1 MSNYIWTT
9 SPILRQTCGLQRPDV
24 TLSGRYFRAYLHL
37 QGGFMTKLTTIAVDQ
52 LQSMQGTKLGISPWV
67 QLSQLMVNQ
76 FADITNDHQFIH
88 TDPERASAETPFGGT
103 IAHGFLTLSQLTQM
117 AESTL
122 PVIKDV
128 RMSINYGFDRI
139 RFITPVRS
147 DARVRAHF
155 TLELAEERTAGE
167 WTLHHDISVEIEHN
181 KRPALSAIWITRQY
195 TG

>member
-1 MSNYIWTT
+1 
-9 SPILRQTCGLQRPDV
+9 
-24 TLSGRYFRAYLHL
+24 
-37 QGGFMTKLTTIAVDQ
+37 MTILTTITVDQ
-52 LQSMQGTKLGISPWV
+52 LQNMQGKKIGISPWI
-67 QLSQLMVNQ
+67 QLPQSMLNQ

-88 TDPERASAETPFGGT
+88 VDTERAGTESPFGGT

-122 PVIKDV
+122 PVIKGV

-155 TLELAEERTAGE
+155 TLEYAEERTLGE
-167 WTLHHDISVEIEHN
+167 WTLQHNITVEIEHHE
-181 KRPALSAIWITRQY
+181 RPALSALWITRQY
-195 TG
+195 ID

>member
-1 MSNYIWTT
+1 
-9 SPILRQTCGLQRPDV
+9 
-24 TLSGRYFRAYLHL
+24 
-37 QGGFMTKLTTIAVDQ
+37 MTKLTTITVDQ
-52 LQSMQGTKLGISPWV
+52 LQNMQGTKLGISPWV

-76 FADITNDHQFIH
+76 FAEITNDHQFIH
-88 TDPERASAETPFGGT
+88 TDPERAGTETPFGGT

-122 PVIKDV
+122 PIIKDV

-155 TLELAEERTAGE
+155 TLELAEERTTGE
-167 WTLHHDISVEIEHN
+167 WTLHHDITVEIEHHE
-181 KRPALSAIWITRQY
+181 RPALSALWITRQY
-195 TG
+195 IY

>member
-1 MSNYIWTT
+1 
-9 SPILRQTCGLQRPDV
+9 
-24 TLSGRYFRAYLHL
+24 
-37 QGGFMTKLTTIAVDQ
+37 MTKLTTIAVDQ
-52 LQSMQGTKLGISPWV
+52 LQSMQGTKLGISPWI

-88 TDPERASAETPFGGT
+88 IDPERAATETPFGGT
-103 IAHGFLTLSQLTQM
+103 IAHGFLTLSQITQM

-147 DARVRAHF
+147 GARVRAHF

-167 WTLHHDISVEIEHN
+167 WTLHHDITVEIEHN
-181 KRPALSAIWITRQY
+181 ERPALSAIWITRQY

>member
-1 MSNYIWTT
+1 
-9 SPILRQTCGLQRPDV
+9 
-24 TLSGRYFRAYLHL
+24 
-37 QGGFMTKLTTIAVDQ
+37 MTKLTTIAADQ
-52 LQSMQGTKLGISPWV
+52 LQSTQGTKLGISPWIR
-67 QLSQLMVNQ
+67 LSQSMVNQ

-88 TDPERASAETPFGGT
+88 IDPKRAGTESPFGGT

-122 PVIKDV
+122 AVIKDV

-147 DARVRAHF
+147 DARVRTHF
-155 TLELAEERTAGE
+155 TLELAEERTTGE
-167 WTLHHDISVEIEHN
+167 WTLHHDIAVEIEHN
-181 KRPALSAIWITRQY
+181 ECPALSAMWIIRQY

>member
-1 MSNYIWTT
+1 
-9 SPILRQTCGLQRPDV
+9 
-24 TLSGRYFRAYLHL
+24 
-37 QGGFMTKLTTIAVDQ
+37 MTKLTTIAADQ
-52 LQSMQGTKLGISPWV
+52 LQSTQGTKLGISPWIR
-67 QLSQLMVNQ
+67 LSQSMVNQ

-88 TDPERASAETPFGGT
+88 IDPKRAGTESPFGGT

-122 PVIKDV
+122 AVIKDV

-155 TLELAEERTAGE
+155 TLELAEERTTGE
-167 WTLHHDISVEIEHN
+167 WTLHHDITVEIEHN
-181 KRPALSAIWITRQY
+181 ERPALSAMWITRQY

>member
-1 MSNYIWTT
+1 MLNGVWTT
-9 SPILRQTCGLQRPDV
+9 SPILRQTCRLQRPEV
-24 TLSGRYFRAYLHL
+24 TVSGRYFGAYPYL
-37 QGGFMTKLTTIAVDQ
+37 QGGFMTKLTTITVDQ

-88 TDPERASAETPFGGT
+88 TDSERAGAETPFGGT

-181 KRPALSAIWITRQY
+181 ERPALSAIWITRQY

>member
-1 MSNYIWTT
+1 
-9 SPILRQTCGLQRPDV
+9 
-24 TLSGRYFRAYLHL
+24 
-37 QGGFMTKLTTIAVDQ
+37 MTKLTTIAADK
-52 LQSMQGTKLGISPWV
+52 LQSTQGTKLGISPWIR
-67 QLSQLMVNQ
+67 LSQSMVNQ

-88 TDPERASAETPFGGT
+88 IDPKRAGTESPFGGT

-122 PVIKDV
+122 AVIKDV

-155 TLELAEERTAGE
+155 TLELAEGRTTGE
-167 WTLHHDISVEIEHN
+167 WTLHHDITVEIEHN
-181 KRPALSAIWITRQY
+181 ERPALSAICITRQY

>member
-1 MSNYIWTT
+1 
-9 SPILRQTCGLQRPDV
+9 
-24 TLSGRYFRAYLHL
+24 
-37 QGGFMTKLTTIAVDQ
+37 MTKLTTIAVDQ
-52 LQSMQGTKLGISPWV
+52 LQSMQGTKLGISPWI

-88 TDPERASAETPFGGT
+88 IDPERATAETPFGGT

-117 AESTL
+117 AASTL

-167 WTLHHDISVEIEHN
+167 WTLHPDITVEIEHN
-181 KRPALSAIWITRQY
+181 ERPALSAIWITRQY

>member
-1 MSNYIWTT
+1 
-9 SPILRQTCGLQRPDV
+9 
-24 TLSGRYFRAYLHL
+24 
-37 QGGFMTKLTTIAVDQ
+37 MTKLTTIAADQ
-52 LQSMQGTKLGISPWV
+52 LQSTQGTKLGISPWIR
-67 QLSQLMVNQ
+67 LSQSMVNQ

-88 TDPERASAETPFGGT
+88 IDPKPAGTESPFGGT

-122 PVIKDV
+122 AVIKDV

-155 TLELAEERTAGE
+155 TLELAEERTTGE
-167 WTLHHDISVEIEHN
+167 WTLHHDITVEIEHN
-181 KRPALSAIWITRQY
+181 ERPALSAMWITRQY

>member
-1 MSNYIWTT
+1 
-9 SPILRQTCGLQRPDV
+9 
-24 TLSGRYFRAYLHL
+24 
-37 QGGFMTKLTTIAVDQ
+37 MTKLTTIAVDQ

-139 RFITPVRS
+139 RFIKIGRAS
-147 DARVRAHF
+147 CRERV
-155 TLELAEERTAGE
+155 
-167 WTLHHDISVEIEHN
+167 
-181 KRPALSAIWITRQY
+181 
-195 TG
+195 

>member
-1 MSNYIWTT
+1 
-9 SPILRQTCGLQRPDV
+9 
-24 TLSGRYFRAYLHL
+24 
-37 QGGFMTKLTTIAVDQ
+37 MTKLTTIAVDQ

>member
-1 MSNYIWTT
+1 
-9 SPILRQTCGLQRPDV
+9 
-24 TLSGRYFRAYLHL
+24 
-37 QGGFMTKLTTIAVDQ
+37 MTILTTITVDQ
-52 LQSMQGTKLGISPWV
+52 LQNMQGKKIGISPWI
-67 QLSQLMVNQ
+67 QLPQSMLNQ

-88 TDPERASAETPFGGT
+88 VDTERAGTESPFGGT

-122 PVIKDV
+122 PVIKGV

-155 TLELAEERTAGE
+155 TLEHAEERTAGE
-167 WTLHHDISVEIEHN
+167 WTLHHDISVEIEHHG
-181 KRPALSAIWITRQY
+181 RPALSALWITRQY

>member
-1 MSNYIWTT
+1 
-9 SPILRQTCGLQRPDV
+9 
-24 TLSGRYFRAYLHL
+24 
-37 QGGFMTKLTTIAVDQ
+37 MTKLTTIAVDQ
-52 LQSMQGTKLGISPWV
+52 LRNMQGTKLGISPWI

-88 TDPERASAETPFGGT
+88 IDPERAATETPFGGT

-122 PVIKDV
+122 PVIKNV

-167 WTLHHDISVEIEHN
+167 WTLHHHITVEIEHN
-181 KRPALSAIWITRQY
+181 ERPALSAIWITRQY

>member
-1 MSNYIWTT
+1 
-9 SPILRQTCGLQRPDV
+9 
-24 TLSGRYFRAYLHL
+24 
-37 QGGFMTKLTTIAVDQ
+37 MTKLTTIAADQ
-52 LQSMQGTKLGISPWV
+52 LQSTQGTKLGISPWIR
-67 QLSQLMVNQ
+67 LSQSMVNQ

-88 TDPERASAETPFGGT
+88 IDPKRAGTESPFGGT

-122 PVIKDV
+122 AVIKDV

-155 TLELAEERTAGE
+155 TLELAEKRTTGE
-167 WTLHHDISVEIEHN
+167 WTLHHDITVEIEHN
-181 KRPALSAIWITRQY
+181 ERPALSAMWIIRQY